1 MPETEPVVEFYI
13 IKSKGEGKALFY
25 RRGVLPETK
34 IEFINGTNA
43 EDLVIDGQI
52 EHDGQFGTRP
62 LPEKTTITAQ
72 NQMRD
77 YHFKVRN
84 KKNTAD
90 SRQYRFA
97 VQPKNG
103 DKDLCFVVHPGWGM
117 HSYMVS
123 VAKRVNA
130 SQNPIEVRFH
140 NKTDK
145 PVTIIHDIG
154 ETTIQPKIPGDVPL
168 KRPIDIKFR
177 IKDAPGDPDTIRTL
191 QSGGTEQAEIV
202 IIGP

>member
-13 IKSKGEGKALFY
+13 IKSKGEDKALFY
-25 RRGVLPETK
+25 RKGVLPGIK

-52 EHDGQFGTRP
+52 EHDGQFGARP
-62 LPEKTTITAQ
+62 LPEKTTVTAPD
-72 NQMRD
+72 QMKD

-103 DKDLCFVVHPGWGM
+103 DKDLCFVAHPGWGM
-117 HSYMVS
+117 HSY
-123 VAKRVNA
+123 
-130 SQNPIEVRFH
+130 
-140 NKTDK
+140 
-145 PVTIIHDIG
+145 DIG
-154 ETTIQPKIPGDVPL
+154 ETTIQPKLHGDVSL

-177 IKDAPGDPDTIRTL
+177 IKVAPGDSDTIRTL
-191 QSGGTEQAEIV
+191 QSGGTEQAEII